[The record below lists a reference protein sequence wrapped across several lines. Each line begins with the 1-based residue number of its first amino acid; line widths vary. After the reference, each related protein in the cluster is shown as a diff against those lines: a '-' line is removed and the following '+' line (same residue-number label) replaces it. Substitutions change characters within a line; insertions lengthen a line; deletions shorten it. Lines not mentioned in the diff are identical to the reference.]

1 MTDKILNKIIINE
14 EYATRLLDLLN
25 MEKKLCFVFRTGFC
39 KEWKTTGHQYPLTQD
54 FLKKHKV
61 ALNSIDMIYTVEDG
75 IIYAMV
81 RIRYVLS
88 IERAEYM
95 IKRALL
101 DLSEC
106 YGWNKL
112 R

>member
-1 MTDKILNKIIINE
+1 MNDATLNKIIADE
-14 EYATRLLDLLN
+14 DYATTLIDLLQR
-25 MEKKLCFVFRTGFC
+25 ERKLCFIFRTGFC
-39 KEWKTTGHQYPLTQD
+39 KEWKTTGHQYPLQPD

-75 IIYAMV
+75 TIYAMV